1 MTSRASHTTVIR
13 VKKRDDP
20 YVILDKLFLS
30 NNALSWKAKG
40 LLAYLLSKPDDWQ
53 IAENDLIRQSK
64 DGRDAVRAG
73 LRELEIHGYLT
84 RRQIRVSGG
93 KFARTEYVV
102 YERPEF
108 NTSGKSEGELQEAPP
123 SQARQPS
130 NGAEIT
136 VAGKSVHGGA
146 TLGKSD
152 SYDPT
157 NGKSAPTAL
166 GISTSQA
173 RQPSNGA
180 EITVAGKSVHGGATT
195 GKSDSNFVADLE
207 APSSQTR
214 EPLGDAGLN
223 RRRIFRRRKIRH
235 LLNNELTNNHV
246 VVVVRGDPPNISKC
260 SQTESAPP
268 PDGEQSPDVDESLR
282 RKQEIILAAF
292 PDLHGDI
299 DSLAGVL
306 RARSCEEVREAVT
319 AVSTYNKRKPLD
331 NLIGSL
337 RDAIENC
344 WTCLNKSPD
353 PKAVGGRGQDQKAPH
368 SREKLASGRDRERE
382 RRLIKKLYLS

>member
-123 SQARQPS
+123 
-130 NGAEIT
+130 
-136 VAGKSVHGGA
+136 
-146 TLGKSD
+146 
-152 SYDPT
+152 
-157 NGKSAPTAL
+157 
-166 GISTSQA
+166 SQA